1 MIHKWL
7 YAFLL
12 LFIFSFSSVQAQEKP
27 IAELFGSPIY
37 ESALM
42 PDSETLS
49 QIARMQSASKEM
61 ALVQYLHS
69 QFAETIIETVLDDF
83 AARQQIRIN
92 NDLKSAFIERF
103 EEQIIKE
110 IDAANEDSSREKI
123 DEIAYKQVRHWQINK
138 ALYEKFGGT
147 VIFKQNNPQFP
158 VGAYEALLKD
168 QQRTGKLK
176 IFDDRY
182 RAVFWEALEPPYS
195 FEIEPANVNF
205 DSPWWLETE
214 IAP

>member
-7 YAFLL
+7 CAFFL
-12 LFIFSFSSVQAQEKP
+12 LFIVALIPVQAQEKP
-27 IAELFGSPIY
+27 IAELFGTAIY

-42 PDSETLS
+42 PDSKTLS

-83 AARQQIRIN
+83 AQRQQLKLN
-92 NDLKSAFIERF
+92 EDLKKAFIERF

-110 IDAANEDSSREKI
+110 TEAANPDDSRDIIEKI
-123 DEIAYKQVRHWQINK
+123 AHKQVRHWQIDK
-138 ALYEKFGGT
+138 ALFEKFGGT

-158 VGAYEALLKD
+158 VGAYETLLKNH
-168 QQRTGKLK
+168 QRAGKLK

-195 FEIEPANVNF
+195 FEINPDNVNF
-205 DSPWWLETE
+205 ELPWWLETE
-214 IAP
+214 VAP